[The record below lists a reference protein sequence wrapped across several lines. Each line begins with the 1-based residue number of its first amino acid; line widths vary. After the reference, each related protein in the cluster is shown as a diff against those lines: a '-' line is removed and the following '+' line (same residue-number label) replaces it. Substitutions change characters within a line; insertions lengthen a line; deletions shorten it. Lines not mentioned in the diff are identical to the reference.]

1 MFKPLLSHSKR
12 RGQENHSPR
21 EFPPAGSGET
31 SKRLLALQGSNHCSP
46 RSVLGEKATYC
57 LFWDFQNE
65 TISDG
70 TCNQNVRGET
80 PEGYH
85 CSCNSHQGGFR
96 ASTFPVAWPMYWSLL
111 ASASGMETSFQSS
124 GLQKRGCVPWGMCRT
139 FLGSEGR

>member
-1 MFKPLLSHSKR
+1 MFKPLLSHSKHS
-12 RGQENHSPR
+12 GQENHSPL

-46 RSVLGEKATYC
+46 RSVLGERATYC

-80 PEGYH
+80 
-85 CSCNSHQGGFR
+85 
-96 ASTFPVAWPMYWSLL
+96 LL
-111 ASASGMETSFQSS
+111 
-124 GLQKRGCVPWGMCRT
+124 L
-139 FLGSEGR
+139 